1 MHGPGDLGV
10 LRGAQEMTG
19 RTAEWRPLF
28 DLWEI
33 AQTPCAA
40 DSGER
45 HQDARGV
52 HDMLCC

>member
-1 MHGPGDLGV
+1 MHGPGDRGV
-10 LRGAQEMTG
+10 LCGAQEMTG
-19 RTAEWRPLF
+19 KTAERRPLF

-45 HQDARGV
+45 HQDTRGV
-52 HDMLCC
+52 HDMLCY